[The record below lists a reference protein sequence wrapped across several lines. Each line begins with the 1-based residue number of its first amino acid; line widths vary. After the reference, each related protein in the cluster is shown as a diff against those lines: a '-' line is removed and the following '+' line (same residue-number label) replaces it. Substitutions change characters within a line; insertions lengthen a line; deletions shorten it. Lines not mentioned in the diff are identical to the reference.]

1 MNLIHL
7 LFSCPLPHLCLC
19 SYGLVLLIVNK
30 FGFFAHPIWVKCGVN
45 PCLTIAV
52 VMVVGRRH
60 LFLLL
65 LLSFPRL
72 VKSFSRLDWRRTFAK
87 LILPS
92 VCELNL
98 GSPTSANTA
107 GCTRT
112 LVSGRRHSLPLLIK
126 RRRHTGNF
134 DCNVFFLF
142 SRFWFNFPFSWV
154 HTAGVFPV
162 GRSFVSFRLCFPYLT
177 TTAVT
182 TTVSS
187 PQKFHFDQKSFLFT
201 SFVSV

>member
-1 MNLIHL
+1 MHVCIGLDARTLHTHSHLRLSSDVQHFISAFHSVCVCVGAHLFAFSLMNLIHL

-142 SRFWFNFPFSWV
+142 SRFWFNFPFS
-154 HTAGVFPV
+154 
-162 GRSFVSFRLCFPYLT
+162 
-177 TTAVT
+177 
-182 TTVSS
+182 
-187 PQKFHFDQKSFLFT
+187 
-201 SFVSV
+201 